1 MSSMAEDPAQGA
13 RTGVLSP
20 AHRATSI
27 GLFLVIT
34 LVGFEALAIATVL
47 PRVSRDLDGIRLYG
61 WVFSA
66 FLLASLLGIVL
77 AGRLADRYGPE
88 RPFLLGLVLFCV
100 GLIIGGLTPSMPIL
114 VLGRAVQGFGAGVIP
129 AVLYVVIG
137 RAYPRALQPRMFA
150 LMSTAWVLPSLFGPP
165 IAAVIAAA
173 LGWRWVFL
181 ALLPVVIVAGALA
194 APSMRRLRP
203 VPQDPDAEPPASP
216 RDAVLVA
223 LGAGLLL
230 GGLTATR
237 WFLLVALVGLGL
249 LAGAGA
255 FRRLTPVGT
264 LRARPGPPAAVLAR
278 GMLTFAFFGVDA
290 FVTLAVQEVRGG
302 SVALGG
308 LALAAGGIAWTTA
321 SWTQQHFIHRVGA
334 ARLVRIGF
342 AVVGAAIVIFSVALL
357 PAVPIATF
365 VLAWAV
371 AGFGIGLAY
380 APISIVVLGAAEPGR
395 EGHASAAIQLTD
407 VLGCALGIGVGGALV
422 AWGEGAGWAP
432 ASALHLGA
440 TIDLVVALAGVVI
453 ASRLRRSGAEV
464 STPVTNPAA

>member
-1 MSSMAEDPAQGA
+1 MTGEPSDRA
-13 RTGVLSP
+13 RSGVLAP
-20 AHRATSI
+20 EHRATSI

-47 PRVSRDLDGIRLYG
+47 PRVSRDLDGIGLYG

-88 RPFLLGLVLFCV
+88 RPFVLGLVLFCA
-100 GLIIGGLTPSMPIL
+100 GLVIGGVTPSMPIL

-137 RAYPRALQPRMFA
+137 RAYPSALQPRMFA

-165 IAAVIAAA
+165 IAALIAAA

-181 ALLPVVIVAGALA
+181 ALLPVVVVAGALA
-194 APSMRRLRP
+194 APSMRHLRP
-203 VPQDPDAEPPASP
+203 LPTDPDAEPPAAP

-230 GGLTATR
+230 GGLTAPR
-237 WFLLVALVGLGL
+237 MVGVVGLVVVGL
-249 LAGAGA
+249 AVGVGA

-290 FVTLAVQEVRGG
+290 FLTLAVQEVRGG
-302 SVALGG
+302 GVALGG
-308 LALAAGGIAWTTA
+308 LALAAGGVSWTTA
-321 SWTQQHFIHRVGA
+321 SWTQQHLIHRVGA
-334 ARLVRIGF
+334 PRLVRIGF
-342 AVVGAAIVIFSVALL
+342 AVVALAIGLFSVALL
-357 PAVPIATF
+357 PSVPIATF

-380 APISIVVLGAAEPGR
+380 APVALVVLGAAEPGR
-395 EGHASAAIQLTD
+395 EGHASASIQLTD
-407 VLGCALGIGVGGALV
+407 VLGCAIGIGVGGALV
-422 AWGEGAGWAP
+422 AWGERVGWDP

-440 TIDLVVALAGVVI
+440 TIDLVVALGGVAI
-453 ASRLRRSGAEV
+453 ASRLRQPGAGIDA
-464 STPVTNPAA
+464 PVAAPAT